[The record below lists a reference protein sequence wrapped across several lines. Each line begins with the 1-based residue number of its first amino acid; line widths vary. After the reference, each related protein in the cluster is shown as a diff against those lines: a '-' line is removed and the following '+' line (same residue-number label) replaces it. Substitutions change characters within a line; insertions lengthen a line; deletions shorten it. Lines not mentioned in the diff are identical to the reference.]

1 MRDFVKSTNAYSEG
15 DVREAWFFSNPSAL
29 GKINFIRYQRST
41 LQQEQSRYA
50 DPVVPM
56 LKLSEM
62 YLVAAE
68 CALEQDDYRRA
79 SDLLN
84 TLRMARGETEL
95 PVNADSA
102 DLRDAITHEYLC
114 DFRGE
119 GQLFY
124 YYKRMGFTAVD
135 DGYANGNTVSV
146 PPSAYTLPL
155 PEYEIQFGYGKN

>member
-1 MRDFVKSTNAYSEG
+1 MDQA
-15 DVREAWFFSNPSAL
+15 
-29 GKINFIRYQRST
+29 
-41 LQQEQSRYA
+41 RYA

-62 YLVAAE
+62 YLIAAE
-68 CALEQDDYRRA
+68 CALQQEDDGQA
-79 SDLLN
+79 LHLLN
-84 TLRMARGETEL
+84 TLRTARGEVEL
-95 PVNADSA
+95 PVIATAD

-124 YYKRMGFTAVD
+124 YYKRMGFAVVD
-135 DGYANGNTVSV
+135 DGFANGNTVSV